1 MTNFASGYCETLPV
15 VIDAA
20 GCGLANPF
28 GVRGIPP
35 ETFPGDGARAPDLVR
50 QLREA
55 VLVALEH
62 TASQA
67 QALQLVAAAVTA
79 SFSSDPL
86 SRPRPRGAIV
96 WERESAPRQGRVSRI
111 WC

>member
-50 QLREA
+50 QLRET
-55 VLVALEH
+55 VLG
-62 TASQA
+62 
-67 QALQLVAAAVTA
+67 
-79 SFSSDPL
+79 
-86 SRPRPRGAIV
+86 RPRAHCIAGAGFAACGGCCHSV
-96 WERESAPRQGRVSRI
+96 F
-111 WC
+111 

>member
-35 ETFPGDGARAPDLVR
+35 ETFPGDGARAPD
-50 QLREA
+50 Q
-55 VLVALEH
+55 
-62 TASQA
+62 
-67 QALQLVAAAVTA
+67 
-79 SFSSDPL
+79 
-86 SRPRPRGAIV
+86 
-96 WERESAPRQGRVSRI
+96 
-111 WC
+111 